1 MCMCIYM
8 YTSLCVCAREPFIR
22 SNKKGQIKQ
31 EKKCFNNLFQRPNNI
46 LNHNLE
52 FKTNTVM

>member
-1 MCMCIYM
+1 M
-8 YTSLCVCAREPFIR
+8 YTSLCVCACEPFIR